1 MSGSDSVAAGLV
13 QATSPVDGV
22 RLLALNRSSKRNA
35 LSGQLIAEFLG
46 ALSTASTDPGVKAIV
61 ITGNGPFFCGMY
73 FRTACNTHTHT
84 HTYGQT
90 PISIY
95 LHVTHGLLT
104 WNHLWHAQNSG
115 RGSQRHRSPRFG
127 RCPIVSLPGGS
138 LLRRGSR
145 PQARDR
151 GRQWPSGETASPL
164 SELHMPRLERLPRA
178 DRGGVVS
185 LAPLAAWWRL

>member
-22 RLLALNRSSKRNA
+22 RLIALNRSSKRNA

-84 HTYGQT
+84 DRPRYL
-90 PISIY
+90 SIC
-95 LHVTHGLLT
+95 T
-104 WNHLWHAQNSG
+104 
-115 RGSQRHRSPRFG
+115 
-127 RCPIVSLPGGS
+127 
-138 LLRRGSR
+138 
-145 PQARDR
+145 
-151 GRQWPSGETASPL
+151 
-164 SELHMPRLERLPRA
+164 
-178 DRGGVVS
+178 
-185 LAPLAAWWRL
+185 